1 MINCFSIELEVQGRP
16 PIIKSSSLHK
26 VMIQGTCQQWSII
39 YLMRPRPPRTQ
50 CNLKVP
56 KTTQNTWN
64 IPEERDVLE
73 DKNLLTQIV
82 NQRKTW
88 STTHTSISVAA
99 TSKVTRWTFLW
110 KESQN
115 RTTCAIH
122 LQNQKLNKFAPQR
135 GYQNRY
141 QSLKT
146 LLNLEVLGRH

>member
-99 TSKVTRWTFLW
+99 TSKVTRTFLW
-110 KESQN
+110 EENQN
-115 RTTCAIH
+115 MS
-122 LQNQKLNKFAPQR
+122 FAPFCE
-135 GYQNRY
+135 
-141 QSLKT
+141 KK
-146 LLNLEVLGRH
+146 LENGSSTFLQEEVRKLVLHPSVGRKSENSFMV